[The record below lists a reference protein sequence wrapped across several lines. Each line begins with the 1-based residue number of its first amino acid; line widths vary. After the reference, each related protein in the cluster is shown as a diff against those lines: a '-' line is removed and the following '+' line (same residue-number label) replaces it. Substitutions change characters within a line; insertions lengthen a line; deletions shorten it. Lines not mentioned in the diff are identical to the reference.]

1 MFEQAFKN
9 IDDALRKEAGCATE
23 LDYSEQTS
31 WLLFLKYLD
40 GLEQDRAAE
49 AQLEGKEYSYLLDKP
64 YRWETWAVPKDKS
77 GQLDHNNA
85 LSGDDLRDFVNQ
97 KLFPYLHK
105 FKDRASGPN
114 TIEYKIGEIFGE
126 LKNKITSGY
135 NLREIIDHIDELRFR
150 SQIEKHEL
158 SALYEEKIKR
168 MGNAGR
174 NSGEYY
180 TPRPLI
186 RAIIHVIA
194 PKLGETIYDG
204 ACGSAGFLCE
214 AFDYLRQANPKRT
227 TAQDKN
233 LQEATFYG
241 KEKKSLAYII
251 GIMNM
256 ILHGIEAPNILH
268 TNTLSE
274 NLVDIQ
280 ERDRFD
286 IVLANPPFGGK
297 ERKEVQQNFPIRSS
311 ETAFLFLQHFIKSLK
326 AGGRGGVVIK
336 NTFLSNTDNASVSL
350 RRHLL
355 ESCNLHTVLDCPGG
369 TFQGAGVKTVVL
381 FFEKGHPTRKVW
393 FYQLD
398 PGRNL
403 GKTNPLNDDDL
414 AEFVQ
419 LQKTFADS
427 PKSWS
432 VDTKDIDLATFDLS
446 VKNPNGGETVPH
458 RSPQEIMAE
467 IAALDAESAKVL
479 ENILGLLK

>member
-9 IDDALRKEAGCATE
+9 IDDVLWKEAGCTTE
-23 LDYSEQTS
+23 LDYTEQTS

-40 GLEQDRAAE
+40 ELEQEKATEAA
-49 AQLEGKEYSYLLDKP
+49 LEGKLYTFILDKP
-64 YRWETWAVPKDKS
+64 YRWEEWAAPKGKDGK
-77 GQLDHNNA
+77 LDHNKA
-85 LSGDDLRDFVNQ
+85 LTGDDLCDFVNQ
-97 KLFPYLHK
+97 KLFPYLHG
-105 FKDRASGPN
+105 FKQKASGPN

-126 LKNKITSGY
+126 IKNKISSGY

-150 SQIEKHEL
+150 SQTEKHEL
-158 SALYEEKIKR
+158 SHLYEAKIKN

-174 NSGEYY
+174 NGGEYY
-180 TPRPLI
+180 TLRPLI
-186 RAIIHVIA
+186 RAIVRVVK
-194 PKLGETIYDG
+194 PKIGQKIYDG

-214 AFDYLRQANPKRT
+214 AFDYLRSG
-227 TAQDKN
+227 KN
-233 LQEATFYG
+233 LTTKDFDTLQTRTFYG
-241 KEKKSLAYII
+241 EEKKSLAYVIA
-251 GIMNM
+251 IMNM
-256 ILHGIEAPNILH
+256 ILHGIEAPNIIH

-274 NLVDIQ
+274 NLADIQ
-280 ERDRFD
+280 EKDRFD
-286 IVLANPPFGGK
+286 VVLANPPFGGK
-297 ERKEVQQNFPIRSS
+297 ERKEVQQNFPIRTG
-311 ETAFLFLQHFIKSLK
+311 ETAFLFLQHFIKILK

-350 RRHLL
+350 RKLLL

-381 FFEKGHPTRKVW
+381 FFEKGAPTRKIW

-414 AEFVQ
+414 AEFIE

-432 VDTKDIDLATFDLS
+432 VDAASLDQTTFDLS
-446 VKNPNGGETVPH
+446 VKNPNGGEEVTH
-458 RSPQEIMAE
+458 RSPQKIMDE

-479 ENILGLLK
+479 ANIRGLL